1 MSEVKKP
8 RVPDSDFVK
17 AYASCD
23 NYDEV
28 ARLTGLTKAS
38 VASRANKLRKAGV
51 NLKKFARAPGK
62 GTDVASLN
70 ALLG

>member
-17 AYASCD
+17 AYVACT
-23 NYDEV
+23 NYDDL
-28 ARLTGLTKAS
+28 ARLTGLTKNS

-51 NLKKFARAPGK
+51 KLAKYARAPK
-62 GTDVASLN
+62 ETDVAGLN